1 MENWGLIT
9 GRTTAYLIDEVKSDI
24 AAKKRVADVASH
36 EVAHQWF
43 GNITSPEWWDVLYL
57 NEGFATLMG
66 ELVILDKLFPE
77 WNAKVA
83 FLNAHLDRALALDA
97 RRSSHPIEVPCD
109 DAKKINMIFDSLS
122 YSK

>member
-1 MENWGLIT
+1 MVFANSTPLVDSYAIY
-9 GRTTAYLIDEVKSDI
+9 R
-24 AAKKRVADVASH
+24 
-36 EVAHQWF
+36 F

-122 YSK
+122 YSKAGSGTSCLS

>member
-9 GRTTAYLIDEVKSDI
+9 GRTTAYLIDEERSDI
-24 AAKKRVADVASH
+24 AAKKRVAEVASH

-66 ELVILDKLFPE
+66 ELVILDK
-77 WNAKVA
+77 
-83 FLNAHLDRALALDA
+83 
-97 RRSSHPIEVPCD
+97 
-109 DAKKINMIFDSLS
+109 
-122 YSK
+122 